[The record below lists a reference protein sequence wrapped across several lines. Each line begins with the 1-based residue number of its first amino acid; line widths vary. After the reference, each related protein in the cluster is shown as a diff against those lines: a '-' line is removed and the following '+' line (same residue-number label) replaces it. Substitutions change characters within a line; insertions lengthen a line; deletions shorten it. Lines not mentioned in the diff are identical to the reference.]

1 MDPKAQFKQ
10 PKKKGKEGRTRYE
23 QWDKHVFVGLW
34 HSVVLC
40 VVPGKVEGHLVTEGW
55 SGVIHL

>member
-1 MDPKAQFKQ
+1 MNNGINMCF
-10 PKKKGKEGRTRYE
+10 
-23 QWDKHVFVGLW
+23 GLW

>member
-1 MDPKAQFKQ
+1 MNNGINMCF
-10 PKKKGKEGRTRYE
+10 
-23 QWDKHVFVGLW
+23 GLW
-34 HSVVLC
+34 HSVVC